1 MPSWKPREKFVS
13 VIKTSTGRI
22 DNKEWAFASS
32 GYLPLAPSLL
42 EDMERDVKNIYH
54 VTDIKKYDKLK
65 RIQGRRIDIPCFTK
79 GSMGLTQGLLTDGEV
94 LVTLNGKASAFFE
107 GDVNT
112 HLDRNG
118 LRWLSPKGN
127 VSKPVNDIVFA
138 LGLKIGDKAI
148 EHFNIT
154 REDPMQRRLHLP
166 TDIAIGNWIYDK
178 DGSTKRKFMKF
189 YYDEAKKLV
198 NRPLIDKIN
207 KALGWRDNQ
216 NISHNEILVHN
227 FKIVKAQLIVSEE
240 PDKAEKM
247 WKAAEEK
254 GILDWDVIQA
264 GDIADL

>member
-1 MPSWKPREKFVS
+1 MKSWKPRTRFVS
-13 VIKTSTGRI
+13 EIKTRTGRI

-32 GYLPLAPSLL
+32 GYLPLAPYLL
-42 EDMERDVKNIYH
+42 EDMERDVKGFYH

-65 RIQGRRIDIPCFTK
+65 SIQNRRIDIPCFTK
-79 GSMGLTQGLLTDGEV
+79 GSMGLTKGLLTDGEV
-94 LVTLNGKASAFFE
+94 LVTLDGKASAFFE

-112 HLDRNG
+112 YLDRNG

-127 VSKPVNDIVFA
+127 VSQRVNDIVFA
-138 LGLKIGDKAI
+138 FGVKIGDRVI
-148 EHFNIT
+148 GHFKIT
-154 REDPMQRRLHLP
+154 REDPMGRRLHLP

-227 FKIVKAQLIVSEE
+227 FKIVNTKLLVSEE
-240 PDKAEKM
+240 SDKAEKM
-247 WKAAEEK
+247 WKQADEK

-264 GDIADL
+264 GDIPHL